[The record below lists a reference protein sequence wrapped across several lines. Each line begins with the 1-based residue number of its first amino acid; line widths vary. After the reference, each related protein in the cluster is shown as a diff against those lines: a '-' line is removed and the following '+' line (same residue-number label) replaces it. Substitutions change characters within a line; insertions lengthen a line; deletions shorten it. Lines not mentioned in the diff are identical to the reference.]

1 MEPVLVAL
9 PSQPE
14 SIWTALARVSWPPW
28 VCMNQHLQYPWAAPA
43 AWAGLE
49 SSAAPG
55 KGSWVQLSLRQLLA
69 AGGTQSISSLL
80 QFK

>member
-1 MEPVLVAL
+1 
-9 PSQPE
+9 
-14 SIWTALARVSWPPW
+14 
-28 VCMNQHLQYPWAAPA
+28 MNQHLQYPWAAPT
-43 AWAGLE
+43 AWAGLD

-55 KGSWVQLSLRQLLA
+55 KGFWVQLRLRQLLA

>member
-1 MEPVLVAL
+1 MP
-9 PSQPE
+9 
-14 SIWTALARVSWPPW
+14 ARVHTDSTGSCFLACLGLHEPASAD
-28 VCMNQHLQYPWAAPA
+28 PWAAPA
-43 AWAGLE
+43 AWAGLDG
-49 SSAAPG
+49 SAAPG

>member
-1 MEPVLVAL
+1 
-9 PSQPE
+9 
-14 SIWTALARVSWPPW
+14 
-28 VCMNQHLQYPWAAPA
+28 MNQLLQYPWAAPA

-49 SSAAPG
+49 SPAAAPG